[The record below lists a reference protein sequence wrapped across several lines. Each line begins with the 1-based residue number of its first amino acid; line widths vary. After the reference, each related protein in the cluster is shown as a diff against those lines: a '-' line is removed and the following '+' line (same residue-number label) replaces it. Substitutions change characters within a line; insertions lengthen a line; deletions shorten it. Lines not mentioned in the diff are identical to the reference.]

1 MCSVGI
7 ISIKG
12 GDFMIG
18 VIVTGHGKFAS
29 GMESALKLLA
39 GKPEKFTSVDFRQED
54 TIDDLEFRL
63 RDAIR
68 DMSECTGILIL
79 ADIYE
84 GAPYRESIEMKE
96 KMHDQQIEIV
106 AGVNLGMLMQINLSR
121 GYVSDVA
128 DLADLAVEEGRK
140 QTLKYVYSE
149 SEAAYDD

>member
-1 MCSVGI
+1 
-7 ISIKG
+7 
-12 GDFMIG
+12 MIG
-18 VIVTGHGKFAS
+18 VIVTGHGSFAS

-39 GKPEKFTSVDFRQED
+39 GRPEKFLAVDFKQED

-68 DMSECTGILIL
+68 SLSECTGILIL

-84 GAPYRESIEMKE
+84 GAPFRESVEMKE
-96 KMHDQQIEIV
+96 KMAPQKIEIV

-121 GYVSDVA
+121 GYVSDVS
-128 DLADLAVEEGRK
+128 DLADLAVEEGKK

-149 SEAAYDD
+149 SEAQYDD

>member
-1 MCSVGI
+1 
-7 ISIKG
+7 
-12 GDFMIG
+12 MIG

-39 GKPEKFTSVDFRQED
+39 GKPEKFMAVDFRQED

-63 RDAIR
+63 RDTIR
-68 DMSECTGILIL
+68 EMSECTGILIL
-79 ADIYE
+79 TDIYE

>member
-1 MCSVGI
+1 
-7 ISIKG
+7 
-12 GDFMIG
+12 MIG

>member
-1 MCSVGI
+1 
-7 ISIKG
+7 
-12 GDFMIG
+12 MIG

-106 AGVNLGMLMQINLSR
+106 AGVNLGMMMQINLSR

-128 DLADLAVEEGRK
+128 DLADLAVEEGKK

>member
-1 MCSVGI
+1 
-7 ISIKG
+7 
-12 GDFMIG
+12 MIG

-39 GKPEKFTSVDFRQED
+39 GRPEKFTSVDFRQED

-96 KMHDQQIEIV
+96 KMAPQKIEV
-106 AGVNLGMLMQINLSR
+106 VTGVNLGMLMQVNLSR
-121 GYVSDVA
+121 GYVSDVS
-128 DLADLAVEEGRK
+128 DLADLAIMEGKK
-140 QTLKYVYSE
+140 QVLKYEYSE
-149 SEAAYDD
+149 SEDVYDD